1 MGWWCSRPAV
11 HDKPLFQ
18 RLGNGRW
25 RQEAGQEGLWC
36 SRPAVH
42 DKPLFQWQDLKG
54 VRVGWGGGGGGGG
67 GQDKKGGAADLLFM
81 AKPLFQ

>member
-1 MGWWCSRPAV
+1 M
-11 HDKPLFQ
+11 
-18 RLGNGRW
+18 
-25 RQEAGQEGLWC
+25 GLWC

-42 DKPLFQWQDLKG
+42 DKLLFQWQDLKG
-54 VRVGWGGGGGGGG
+54 VRVGGGGGGGGVG